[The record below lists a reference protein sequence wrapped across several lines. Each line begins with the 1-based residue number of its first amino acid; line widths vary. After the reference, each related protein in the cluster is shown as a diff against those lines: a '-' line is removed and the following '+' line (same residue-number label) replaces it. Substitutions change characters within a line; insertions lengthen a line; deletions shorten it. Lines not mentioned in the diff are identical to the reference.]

1 MSSQVLSLILF
12 CTQISNNLASTGGP
26 HEISRPAVVCRL
38 PPPGQTKESAR
49 RDGGAAACLL
59 CTTICFYCMALDH
72 MFLLYGPKTY
82 VLKTYVPKTY
92 VPKKYVPKTYVPK
105 TYVLKTYVPKT
116 YVPNANGAPYNGRN
130 LLALHK

>member
-26 HEISRPAVVCRL
+26 HEISRRAVVCRL

-82 VLKTYVPKTY
+82 VPKT
-92 VPKKYVPKTYVPK
+92 YVPKTYVPK
-105 TYVLKTYVPKT
+105 TYVPKHMFQMQM
-116 YVPNANGAPYNGRN
+116 APLTMEGTCWRYINSSN
-130 LLALHK
+130 KLYWS

>member
-26 HEISRPAVVCRL
+26 HEISRRAVVCRL

-72 MFLLYGPKTY
+72 MFLLYGPKPHVSIVWSSAICFY
-82 VLKTYVPKTY
+82 CVAL
-92 VPKKYVPKTYVPK
+92 
-105 TYVLKTYVPKT
+105 
-116 YVPNANGAPYNGRN
+116 GHMF
-130 LLALHK
+130 LLCVWTICFHRRLL